1 MIEIYK
7 KVLISENLSFLGYRP
22 LDSEYLAKTVYELDN
37 STSFEFITKNYTAE

>member
-7 KVLISENLSFLGYRP
+7 KVLISENLSFLGYSL

-37 STSFEFITKNYTAE
+37 FTSFEFITKNYTAE